1 MNNKLY
7 LGIDTSCYTTSLA
20 AMYDDFVFQY
30 KTPLDVKSGECGL
43 RQSDAFFKHVQNMP
57 LLFDELKKEI
67 DINSFADITI
77 TVSSRPRSV
86 EGSYMPVFTAGKSFA
101 RVLASALNA
110 RLYEASHQDGHI
122 MAGIFSS
129 KKYSLLTEPHL
140 AFHISG
146 GTTELL
152 LVEFNGQ
159 GFDCEVV
166 GGTLDLPAGQFI
178 DRIGVLMGREFP
190 CGKFLDYS
198 ALNFEDDFNIK
209 VKTCVKDG
217 YINFSGEET
226 RCRKMLADGVSS
238 EVVSKYVMECIA
250 SSVKQ
255 AVEFAKNKYAIE
267 NVVMAGGVSS
277 SKVIRNIF
285 ANTSGVYFAAP
296 ELSCDN
302 AVGVCELGKYF
313 QTIN

>member
-1 MNNKLY
+1 MNERLY
-7 LGIDTSCYTTSLA
+7 IGIDTSCYTTSLA
-20 AMYDDFVFQY
+20 AMYNDFVYQY
-30 KTPLDVKSGECGL
+30 KAPLEVKSGECGL

-67 DINSFADITI
+67 DIKSFKDITI
-77 TVSSRPRSV
+77 TVSTRPRTV
-86 EGSYMPVFTAGKSFA
+86 DGSYMPVFTAGKSFA
-101 RVLASALNA
+101 SVLAKALNA
-110 RLYEASHQDGHI
+110 KLYEVSHQDGHI
-122 MAGIFSS
+122 MAGIFSC
-129 KKYSLLTEPHL
+129 KKYSLLSEPHL

-152 LVEFNGQ
+152 RVKFNGK

-178 DRIGVLMGREFP
+178 DRMGVLMGREFP

-198 ALNFEDDFNIK
+198 ALNFEGDFDLKI
-209 VKTCVKDG
+209 KTCINDG

-226 RCRKMLADGVSS
+226 RCRRMLNDGTSS
-238 EVVSKYVMECIA
+238 EIVSKYVMECIA

-255 AVEFAKNKYAIE
+255 VVDFAKERYGIS
-267 NVVMAGGVSS
+267 NVIMAGGVSS

-285 ANTSGVYFAAP
+285 SNTSGVYFAAP

-313 QTIN
+313 